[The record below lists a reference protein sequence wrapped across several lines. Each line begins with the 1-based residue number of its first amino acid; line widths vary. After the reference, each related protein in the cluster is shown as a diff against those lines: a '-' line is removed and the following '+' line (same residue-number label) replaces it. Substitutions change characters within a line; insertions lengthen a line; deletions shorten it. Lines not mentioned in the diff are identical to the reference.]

1 MVLRAYVLLRVT
13 ARFFEM
19 GNGKNVQKIE
29 FFLNILENLV
39 IFFFKLVYNESLNY
53 LLYSFTNPI
62 LEKNLIPEISPKM
75 LLAN

>member
-39 IFFFKLVYNESLNY
+39 IFFFKLVYNESLYY

-62 LEKNLIPEISPKM
+62 LEKNLIPEIWPKM

>member
-19 GNGKNVQKIE
+19 GNGKNVQKIG

-39 IFFFKLVYNESLNY
+39 IFFLNLFITKVYTIYCILSQIPY
-53 LLYSFTNPI
+53 LKKI
-62 LEKNLIPEISPKM
+62 
-75 LLAN
+75 